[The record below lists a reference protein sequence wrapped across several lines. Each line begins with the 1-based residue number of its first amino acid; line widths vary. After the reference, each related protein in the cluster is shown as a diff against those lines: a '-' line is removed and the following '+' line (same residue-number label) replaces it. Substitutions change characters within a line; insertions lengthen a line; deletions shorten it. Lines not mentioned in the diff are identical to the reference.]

1 MLKPKTSADVYLEE
15 AGDLLEKG
23 DVVQAC
29 EKYYKAAEE
38 AIIILSYG
46 YKIEIK
52 NRDPVSLENAVYLLS
67 KFLGEEIVKYWATAI
82 MFLTAREYMDKEL
95 VEEYM
100 KDVKNIVYLADKR
113 NDS

>member
-15 AGDLLEKG
+15 ADDFLEKG

-38 AIIILSYG
+38 AIIILSHEH
-46 YKIEIK
+46 KIEIR
-52 NRDPVSLENAVYLLS
+52 NRDPVSLEKAVYLLS
-67 KFLGEEIVKYWATAI
+67 KILGEEIVKYWATAV
-82 MFLTAREYMDKEL
+82 MFLTAKEYMDKEL

-100 KDVKNIVYLADKR
+100 KDVKSIVYLADKG